1 MQSADIFQSK
11 RKSFYTSVLGREKQG
26 LMCCNAKGKVATD
39 GTGKMEDFHAVRS
52 PAIKCLTQLIVVAKV
67 QDLNW
72 SEKRSVTESL
82 FRLDVFKS
90 AGSDMM

>member
-1 MQSADIFQSK
+1 MQSADTFQSK
-11 RKSFYTSVLGREKQG
+11 RKSFYMSVLGRGKQA
-26 LMCCNAKGKVATD
+26 LMCRNVKGKVD
-39 GTGKMEDFHAVRS
+39 GAGKTEDFHGFRL
-52 PAIKCLTQLIVVAKV
+52 PAIRCLTQLIVVTKV

-90 AGSDMM
+90 AGSDIM